1 MRGKGNEGQ
10 RHALVTAAS
19 QGIGATCAR
28 ELAGRSYRLTLMARS
43 DAIHDIAGELGAIA
57 VQGDVTKAEDLERVV
72 ETAMAEHGRIDAVV
86 ANTGLSRDRGK
97 YKGLFFDRNDDSSIT
112 DYDDDYW
119 YAMFDLLFM
128 NVVRLA
134 RLITPIMQAQG
145 GGAFV
150 NISAMISKEPH
161 ASFPSSSTLR
171 RGLDAYVK
179 IYADRHAR
187 DGIRMNSV
195 SPVWSA
201 TGHGHP
207 CNSTPFPCTARWGR
221 RNWRPSWHFSFR
233 RNRATSPAR
242 TSWPM
247 AALTVAVELESRCRD
262 PRPLPPFRPTTTSPA
277 SPNGVSPP
285 VRRLAGTAMR

>member
-195 SPVWSA
+195 SPGLVGNRTWSSLQLDA
-201 TGHGHP
+201 VPMHSAVG
-207 CNSTPFPCTARWGR
+207 
-221 RNWRPSWHFSFR
+221 
-233 RNRATSPAR
+233 TSELA
-242 TSWPM
+242 SI
-247 AALTVAVELESRCRD
+247 VAFLLSEESRYI
-262 PRPLPPFRPTTTSPA
+262 TGQ
-277 SPNGVSPP
+277 NI
-285 VRRLAGTAMR
+285 LADGGLNRSC